1 MMGYLT
7 ILSNSLPKMTSSDP
21 NEVKG
26 MFELPFKLKLP
37 NKEIRMLFEQ
47 TVAVWFREMVTTDDR
62 TALFEALWS
71 GDTENLTEII
81 NDYLYNTISY
91 FDYNEN

>member
-37 NKEIRMLFEQ
+37 NKEIRMLFEE
-47 TVAVWFREMVTTDDR
+47 TVVAWFKEKILADNRKE
-62 TALFEALWS
+62 LFEALWN
-71 GDTENLTEII
+71 GDSTKLAGII
-81 NDYLYNTISY
+81 SCYLRSTISY
-91 FDYNEN
+91 THK